1 MLENFFV
8 VPAAAQRLRSC
19 SLGVHLDAFC
29 ARLSDLGYRRP
40 TIRDK
45 LGVVA
50 DLTRWMAEEHLAVVD
65 LDERRVDQFLDAR
78 RRRGRTCRGFRPTV
92 LLLLEQMRSAGVMP
106 TPVPAGDDSPMA
118 TLLTRYEGYLR
129 RERALA
135 ESTIAGYLPF
145 VRALVA
151 ERLDGGAAC
160 PDGLRP
166 GDVRDFLLAR
176 VRRMAPKRAQYM
188 ATAVRSF
195 LRFLFLRGANRT
207 DLALAVPTVRQWR
220 LASVPRHLPARE
232 VERLLRACPRSS
244 ATGRRDRAILLL
256 LARLGLRA
264 SEVIALELG
273 DLRWREGEMIVR
285 GKGLVRDR
293 LPLLPEVGE
302 ALACYLKTDRPPA
315 RCRRVFLCR
324 RAPHRGFAHPS
335 TVSTIVARALV
346 RAGLTPAMHGAH
358 LLRHSLATAMVQRG
372 ASLAEIGQVL
382 RHRSP
387 TTPRRST
394 PSSTSMPCGMSHCP
408 GRRSEV
414 CDECAPRGPRNVPR
428 PASGWAQSFS
438 DQARPCAVSW
448 SSSTA
453 RGRPS

>member
-1 MLENFFV
+1 MLEDFFI

-160 PDGLRP
+160 PTARAPAMCATSSSPAFGAWHRSARSTWPPPCARSCDSCSCAARIGRTSPSPSRRYASGDLRACP
-166 GDVRDFLLAR
+166 AISPHARWNGSCAPAR
-176 VRRMAPKRAQYM
+176 VRRPRDAE
-188 ATAVRSF
+188 TA
-195 LRFLFLRGANRT
+195 
-207 DLALAVPTVRQWR
+207 
-220 LASVPRHLPARE
+220 
-232 VERLLRACPRSS
+232 RSS
-244 ATGRRDRAILLL
+244 CSSLDW
-256 LARLGLRA
+256 
-264 SEVIALELG
+264 
-273 DLRWREGEMIVR
+273 D
-285 GKGLVRDR
+285 
-293 LPLLPEVGE
+293 
-302 ALACYLKTDRPPA
+302 C
-315 RCRRVFLCR
+315 
-324 RAPHRGFAHPS
+324 
-335 TVSTIVARALV
+335 ARA
-346 RAGLTPAMHGAH
+346 R
-358 LLRHSLATAMVQRG
+358 
-372 ASLAEIGQVL
+372 
-382 RHRSP
+382 
-387 TTPRRST
+387 
-394 PSSTSMPCGMSHCP
+394 
-408 GRRSEV
+408 
-414 CDECAPRGPRNVPR
+414 
-428 PASGWAQSFS
+428 
-438 DQARPCAVSW
+438 
-448 SSSTA
+448 
-453 RGRPS
+453 